1 MCGSYGG
8 GRGGKDFE
16 GANFRIGFG
25 GSGLGRALLV
35 HPARERG
42 CGRLEWPVLDRNEPA
57 IGFYERVDG
66 LSLDRRSARPA
77 SIPLPGGEPPLKD
90 STPSRNVMLPAIMEL
105 PEGYTTRAPTREDA
119 EVVAALISDCQIAD
133 TGVSDMSV
141 EVLLDDWHTLDLA
154 EDAVAVIA
162 QNGAIASYAD
172 VFNRSF
178 VIVSIYGYVHP
189 DYREVGLGSYLVAW
203 GERWTRDHTPQAQ
216 QNARV
221 VVQHYINSANKAGRR
236 LLENSGYTPLRGIY
250 VMETTLDD
258 PPPPPHWPADI
269 SVRTF
274 VPGQDERAVYEAV
287 EDAFRDLW
295 GRPRNP
301 FERFVRMTQ
310 TESFDPSLWF
320 LATDGDE
327 IAGLT
332 LCKTL
337 AGEGW
342 VDVVGVRRPWRN
354 RGLGLALLRHAFT
367 EYHRRGTRKVSLSVD
382 AESITGAPRLY
393 GRAGMRVR
401 ESYIIHLKE
410 LRPGVDLSVRS

>member
-1 MCGSYGG
+1 
-8 GRGGKDFE
+8 
-16 GANFRIGFG
+16 
-25 GSGLGRALLV
+25 LV
-35 HPARERG
+35 SVTG
-42 CGRLEWPVLDRNEPA
+42 
-57 IGFYERVDG
+57 
-66 LSLDRRSARPA
+66 
-77 SIPLPGGEPPLKD
+77 
-90 STPSRNVMLPAIMEL
+90 L
-105 PEGYTTRAPTREDA
+105 PEGYTTRALRREDA
-119 EVVAALISDCQIAD
+119 EAVTALISACELAD
-133 TGVSDMSV
+133 TGASDMSLD
-141 EVLLDDWHTLDLA
+141 ELIDDWHSLDLA

-162 QNGAIASYAD
+162 PDGTIAAYAD

-203 GERWTRDHTPQAQ
+203 GERWTRDHMPQAQ

-221 VVQHYINSANKAGRR
+221 VVQHYINSANEAGRR
-236 LLENSGYTPLRGIY
+236 LLENSGYTPLRGTY
-250 VMETTLDD
+250 VMETTLDE
-258 PPPPPHWPADI
+258 PPLLPRWPADI

-301 FERFVRMTQ
+301 FERFVRETQ
-310 TESFDPSLWF
+310 KESFDPSLWF
-320 LATDGDE
+320 LAVEGDE
-327 IAGLT
+327 IAGIT
-332 LCKTL
+332 LGKTL

-367 EYHRRGTRKVSLSVD
+367 KYHRRGTRKVGLSVD

-401 ESYIIHLKE
+401 ESYIIYLKE
-410 LRPGVDLSVRS
+410 LRPGVDLGMRLDEA

>member
-1 MCGSYGG
+1 MG
-8 GRGGKDFE
+8 
-16 GANFRIGFG
+16 
-25 GSGLGRALLV
+25 
-35 HPARERG
+35 
-42 CGRLEWPVLDRNEPA
+42 
-57 IGFYERVDG
+57 
-66 LSLDRRSARPA
+66 
-77 SIPLPGGEPPLKD
+77 
-90 STPSRNVMLPAIMEL
+90 L
-105 PEGYTTRAPTREDA
+105 PEGYTTRVPAHEDA
-119 EVVAALISDCQIAD
+119 KAVADLISACQIAD
-133 TGVSDMSV
+133 TGTSDMSV
-141 EVLLDDWHTLDLA
+141 EELLDDWHTLDLA
-154 EDAVAVIA
+154 EEAVVVIA
-162 QNGAIASYAD
+162 QNGTIAAYAD

-178 VIVSIYGYVHP
+178 VIASVYGYVHP
-189 DYREVGLGSYLVAW
+189 DHREVGLGSYLVAW

-216 QNARV
+216 ANARV
-221 VVQHYINSANKAGRR
+221 VVQHYINSANEAGRR
-236 LLENSGYTPLRGIY
+236 LLEYSGYTPVRGIY
-250 VMETTLDD
+250 VMETTLDEA
-258 PPPPPHWPADI
+258 PPPPNWPPDI

-274 VPGQDERAVYEAV
+274 VPEQDERAAYEAV

-301 FERFVRMTQ
+301 FERFVRETQ
-310 TESFDPSLWF
+310 KESFDPSLWF

-367 EYHRRGTRKVSLSVD
+367 EYHRRGTHRVSLSVD

-393 GRAGMRVR
+393 GRAGMSVR

-410 LRPGVDLSVRS
+410 LRPGVDLGMRLHED